1 MTKTPYLWIAAAAL
15 VAATSGV
22 SAQTAGSQAPSVGPR
37 PTVGPQDRP
46 VVDPA
51 AVQRG
56 VAIWSA
62 ECITCHGAS
71 AHGSDTVPSLLHSL
85 LVLQDRGGN
94 LLGPFLK
101 KGHPTQSGT
110 PSANLTAAQAADL
123 MQLLRQRINDT
134 LRGSAVFKEGNI
146 VTGNAAAGE
155 AYFKGDGK
163 CTTCH
168 SATGNLAGIAGRYTP
183 VDLQQR
189 MLFPT
194 AGRGRG
200 AGPNPNAVTVTVTPA
215 TGPAISGVL
224 MQEDDF
230 YVTLRDATD
239 TVRVVRRTPGLKV
252 VRTDPL
258 QAHHDLLDR
267 ISDKNIHD
275 LLAYLE
281 TLK

>member
-1 MTKTPYLWIAAAAL
+1 MTRHLQVSIVTAAILAGA
-15 VAATSGV
+15 V
-22 SAQTAGSQAPSVGPR
+22 SLLAQAPSVGPR
-37 PTVGPQDRP
+37 PTVGPADRP

-56 VAIWSA
+56 ITVWSA

-71 AHGSDTVPSLLHSL
+71 AHGSATVPSLLHSM

-94 LLGPFLK
+94 MLGPFLK
-101 KGHPTQSGT
+101 KGHPTQSGK
-110 PSANLTAAQAADL
+110 PSASITDAQAADL
-123 MQLLRQRINDT
+123 MQLLRHRINET

-146 VTGNAAAGE
+146 VTGNATAGA
-155 AYFKGDGK
+155 AYFNGDGK
-163 CTTCH
+163 CATCH
-168 SATGNLAGIAGRYTP
+168 SPTGNLAGIASRLNP

-194 AGRGRG
+194 PGRG
-200 AGPNPNAVTVTVTPA
+200 AGGAPSPLALVVTLTPS
-215 TGPAISGVL
+215 TGAAMSGTLV
-224 MQEDDF
+224 QEDDF
-230 YVTLRDATD
+230 FVTLRDASN
-239 TVRVVRRTPGLKV
+239 TVRVLRRTAGLKV
-252 VRTDPL
+252 VKTDPL

-267 ISDKNIHD
+267 ISDRNIHD